1 MSNAT
6 TYQRKLVLKMSIS
19 IDGFV
24 CGPHGEMDWVF
35 RSSDAGSREWV
46 LETLSQAG
54 VHIMGHRTYQDMAA
68 YWPTSKLPLAA
79 PMNEIPKVIF
89 SRSGI
94 VSLPSK
100 DLTTETENINYY
112 DWLTPQVAGKDL
124 VADITRLKQTPGGYI
139 LAHGGASFARSL
151 IAENLVDEYRLA
163 VHPVALG
170 KGLELFSELRSPLDL
185 TLVDVK
191 SFAGGVVAKC
201 YKVE

>member
-1 MSNAT
+1 MSNTA
-6 TYQRKLVLKMSIS
+6 TYQRKLVLKISIS

-24 CGPHGEMDWVF
+24 CGPRGEMDWVF

-54 VHIMGHRTYQDMAA
+54 IHIMGHRTYQDMAG
-68 YWPTSKLPLAA
+68 YWPTSDLPMAA

-89 SRSGI
+89 SRSGV
-94 VSLPSK
+94 VSPPSN
-100 DLTTETENINYY
+100 EPSGNANYY
-112 DWLTPQVAGKDL
+112 DWLTPEVAGKDL
-124 VADITRLKQTPGGYI
+124 VADIIRLKQTPGGYI

-170 KGLELFSELRSPLDL
+170 KGLDIFSELSTPVDL
-185 TLVDVK
+185 KLVDVK
-191 SFAGGVVAKC
+191 SFAGGVVAKR
-201 YKVE
+201 YTIE